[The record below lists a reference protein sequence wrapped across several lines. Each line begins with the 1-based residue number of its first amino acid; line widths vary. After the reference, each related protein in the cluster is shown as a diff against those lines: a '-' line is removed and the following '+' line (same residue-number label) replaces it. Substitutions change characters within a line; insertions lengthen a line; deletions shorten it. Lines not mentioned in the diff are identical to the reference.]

1 MEPIHLTTQEAILYA
16 ALINAAVGFF
26 LGLIP
31 LCFGFFKGRGKLGI
45 LGIVCSTVGGAIL
58 GIFLSVPAVAL
69 FTWLIIREDRTVEK
83 PAIPTADDNESN

>member
-1 MEPIHLTTQEAILYA
+1 METIHLTTQEAIIYA

-31 LCFGFFKGRGKLGI
+31 LCFGFFKGSKKLGI

-69 FTWLIIREDRTVEK
+69 FTWLIIRDTKPTEPALQPVDEDD
-83 PAIPTADDNESN
+83 AN

>member
-1 MEPIHLTTQEAILYA
+1 METIHLTTQEAIIYA

-31 LCFGFFKGRGKLGI
+31 LCFGFFKGRKKLGI

-69 FTWLIIREDRTVEK
+69 FTWLIIRETK
-83 PAIPTADDNESN
+83 PATDAVTQAADEESN

>member
-1 MEPIHLTTQEAILYA
+1 MEPIHLTTQEAIIYA

-31 LCFGFFKGRGKLGI
+31 LCFGFLKGRKKLGI
-45 LGIVCSTVGGAIL
+45 LGIVCATVGGAIL

-69 FTWLIIREDRTVEK
+69 FTYLIIREAK
-83 PAIPTADDNESN
+83 PVSQPANEDESN

>member
-1 MEPIHLTTQEAILYA
+1 MEPIHLTTQEAIIYA

-31 LCFGFFKGRGKLGI
+31 LCFGFFKGRKRLGI

-69 FTWLIIREDRTVEK
+69 FTYLIIRETK
-83 PAIPTADDNESN
+83 PALQPTDEDESN